1 MMTTRGPSP
10 RSTASASNA
19 LDSRL
24 ANMPPLNM
32 AHIHGASLMLDDH
45 HEYGRRSPPQAKKP
59 VMSLSPACNFEAFS
73 HHFHLPLKTAAE
85 KFGVRATAFKK
96 RCRAIG
102 IRHWPY
108 RKVRSLKRSLQELN
122 RCKDQGTLND
132 KQLNQYNTF
141 KKQLDKLMAP
151 ETYGIDPS
159 GRIPQHHFEDDGNDE
174 DDDSG
179 DDDSYGSQ
187 SPRYGS
193 ATFTDCSI
201 SPAEADK
208 TFGDFSGPTHLRSL
222 RKQQSNF
229 MMPSSHLGKSLGGFS
244 SNELP
249 SMAHRLAAKDMMVHP
264 MPTAYKF
271 PYVGYDH
278 YLHESAVDKP
288 LHAMR
293 SMGHRSDEQ
302 DFDHAPSSSS
312 GMDGH
317 YMPSSEVKYEESR
330 QHNDPS
336 EQQQSEQQEADEPNS
351 HLDYNSERF
360 FDDVFLQ
367 ISPDYGCLV

>member
-32 AHIHGASLMLDDH
+32 AHIHGSSLMLDDH

-132 KQLNQYNTF
+132 KQLNQFNTF

-193 ATFTDCSI
+193 ASFTDCSI

-249 SMAHRLAAKDMMVHP
+249 
-264 MPTAYKF
+264 TYKF

-317 YMPSSEVKYEESR
+317 YMPSSEVTYEESR
-330 QHNDPS
+330 PHNDPS
-336 EQQQSEQQEADEPNS
+336 EPQQSQQQEADEPNS